1 MAYWLTSASMA
12 ALAACFSS
20 GGQGKSGNPWARLIA
35 SCSSASRVISRMTDS
50 VNDPTLPLT
59 FIPES
64 PVRRPTCRD
73 RQRYLTG
80 NGTGPDGSEPVECAD
95 PAGADGVALLLVQL
109 DGLLGG
115 GAGLVGVAGP
125 LQHLGQTGERLG
137 AGVGLLR
144 FAGQRD
150 RLPGVPLGL
159 IRLAPAGQQHRAQ
172 GAPPDLA
179 VELAG
184 TGKAL
189 AVQRHLLGLVV
200 GALVGQRPGEQG
212 GHTGQQPPAT
222 RPVVIRLSTHTS
234 RSLGCA
240 AASGTS
246 SATPPR
252 PLRSRCSR
260 ACRSSSRACSKRPC
274 MAAVWAST
282 RSTAASRLAMP
293 LVLAHPSAW
302 LQ

>member
-212 GHTGQQPPAT
+212 GHPGQQPP
-222 RPVVIRLSTHTS
+222 
-234 RSLGCA
+234 
-240 AASGTS
+240 
-246 SATPPR
+246 ATPPR
-252 PLRSRCSR
+252 PLRSRCAR
-260 ACRSSSRACSKRPC
+260 ARPSSSRACSKRPC

-302 LQ
+302 LQRS